1 MYSKKEEI
9 MIRKGDRVKFINDTT
24 VGTVSSIEGKIAHVS
39 VEDGFDIP
47 VVLTDIVAINTEEEQ
62 KAIRQMGIGDGTPVN
77 TNTGKDTSRQKA
89 QKNQPQR
96 PVTQYGKISLIEE
109 FDDEDDED
117 LPDLIAIRQNYLK
130 RQANANDA
138 AIAADE
144 KQAKATPS
152 PIELTDYD
160 IKLCFVPQDAS
171 KPEESAQ
178 LECYI
183 VNDSS
188 YRVFYTISRWGAG
201 NYVALLSSG
210 ELEEDT
216 KELVKTYRRE
226 ELNRMGKLQIGLM
239 LFKPS
244 NYVPVP
250 VEDFTLELSP
260 LKFVR
265 RGSFTENDFFDEP
278 AVIYTLASD
287 KEEVRQMQA
296 AQKALE
302 ENLNLNVPENRKNS
316 QKKEAANQ
324 GRYENEPEIIDLHA
338 EEILDG
344 TDGLSN
350 GEIIQAQLARFE
362 IAMDLAVHSN
372 RRQRLV
378 FIHGVGS
385 GKLKHEMKKVLAAK
399 YPKIRYQDAS
409 FKEYGYGAIM
419 VFI

>member
-1 MYSKKEEI
+1 

-24 VGTVSSIEGKIAHVS
+24 VGTVAAIEGKIAHVT

-47 VVLTDIVAINTEEEQ
+47 VLITDLVAIAAEEEQ
-62 KAIRQMGIGDGTPVN
+62 KAIRQMGVGDGTPVN
-77 TNTGKDTSRQKA
+77 TNAGAGKPKVREPKRP
-89 QKNQPQR
+89 QPQR
-96 PVTQYGKISLIEE
+96 PAASYGKISLVEDFE
-109 FDDEDDED
+109 DDDED
-117 LPDLIAIRQNYLK
+117 LPDLVAIRQNYLK

-138 AIAADE
+138 AIEAEE
-144 KQAKATPS
+144 KRARSAPAPT
-152 PIELTDYD
+152 ELTNYD
-160 IKLCFVPQDAS
+160 VKLCFVPQDAQ

-188 YRVFYTISRWGAG
+188 YRVFYTVSRWSTG
-201 NYVALLSSG
+201 NYVTLLASG
-210 ELEEDT
+210 QLEEDT

-226 ELNRMGKLQIGLM
+226 ELNRMGKLQVSLL
-239 LFKPS
+239 LFKPV
-244 NYVPVP
+244 NYVPAP
-250 VEDFTLELSP
+250 AEDFTLELSP

-278 AVIYTLASD
+278 AVVYTLASD
-287 KEEVRQMQA
+287 REEERQMQA
-296 AQKALE
+296 ARKALE
-302 ENLNLNVPENRKNS
+302 ENLGASTPEAP
-316 QKKEAANQ
+316 KKAPKKQAD
-324 GRYENEPEIIDLHA
+324 GTSRYDNEPEIIDLHA
-338 EEILDG
+338 EEILDSV
-344 TDGLSN
+344 DGLSN

-362 IAMDLAVHSN
+362 IALDLAVHSN

-419 VFI
+419 VFIP